1 MITEALRRR
10 RYSLNVRTW
19 MVENYAFQSETGREI
34 IDAGKDVCMYVYTCA
49 INYTYIHTYMSILF
63 YSFLGQFWGFVLER
77 YKIKV
82 IHT

>member
-1 MITEALRRR
+1 MITEALLR

-49 INYTYIHTYMSILF
+49 INYTYIHIYFILF
-63 YSFLGQFWGFVLER
+63 YFIFFSASFGGLFWN
-77 YKIKV
+77 V
-82 IHT
+82 IRLK